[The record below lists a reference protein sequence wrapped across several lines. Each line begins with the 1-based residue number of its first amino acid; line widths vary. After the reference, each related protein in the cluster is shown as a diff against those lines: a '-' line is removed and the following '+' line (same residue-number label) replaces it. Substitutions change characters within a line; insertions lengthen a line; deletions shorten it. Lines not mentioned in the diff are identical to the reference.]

1 MSDSTS
7 AVQALAAQ
15 LTRAWPGHLT
25 QVTLDAS
32 SAPTS
37 EAQSYEIQDQII
49 ASLASPIAAWK
60 VGSKSSDG
68 PIQAAPLPA
77 SGVRQGPATIERSAY
92 GVLMLELELAFRFN
106 RDFAPGEQ
114 HDAAAIMDAIS
125 HTVTTIEI
133 VSSRYAGWPVDKL
146 AMLADLQSHGGL
158 VVGEAVPY
166 DASYPFERPALTYT
180 HDGRNVAPQATNNT
194 AGDPRRL
201 LPWLV
206 NHAAQRGVGV
216 PEGTLITCG
225 TYTGMYAPQT
235 PGTIVGQFE
244 GLPEIRLTIV

>member
-77 SGVRQGPATIERSAY
+77 SGVRQGPATIERGAY
-92 GVLMLELELAFRFN
+92 GVLML
-106 RDFAPGEQ
+106 
-114 HDAAAIMDAIS
+114 
-125 HTVTTIEI
+125 
-133 VSSRYAGWPVDKL
+133 
-146 AMLADLQSHGGL
+146 
-158 VVGEAVPY
+158 
-166 DASYPFERPALTYT
+166 
-180 HDGRNVAPQATNNT
+180 
-194 AGDPRRL
+194 
-201 LPWLV
+201 
-206 NHAAQRGVGV
+206 
-216 PEGTLITCG
+216 
-225 TYTGMYAPQT
+225 
-235 PGTIVGQFE
+235 
-244 GLPEIRLTIV
+244 